1 MSANKVSCSKCGSEN
16 IITRYIAE
24 GDVITHR
31 IHPKWMDVAE
41 TEQLR
46 RHCQECGYEWSTDTL
61 EQMLFRLGQKMFNP
75 VIRKIEH
82 MGNDLL
88 NDPLDTVAEHTKRIE
103 ALETRLATPTDPFG
117 KFAEPDID
125 SVDYRKDDYQPKHD
139 VTVRRNARPVS
150 QPELIDGWW
159 YKSPV
164 CKIVDNGESSAYVRY
179 TGIKADGS
187 SFPIIGS
194 TISSFSLATLDDLAH
209 EVDGVKVW
217 MVEESNSIVMYVG
230 TSDSFMVRF
239 YNRNSRDEQPIARY
253 IATKCGWP
261 IIPDAQMRSLRNES
275 DRYNHRNV

>member
-1 MSANKVSCSKCGSEN
+1 MSVESDWTTHLFEWMKAQETINIEMSELAKRIDGIDVGMNKMVELMDEQAKRIKEIEAVDEES
-16 IITRYIAE
+16 TRFIRA
-24 GDVITHR
+24 
-31 IHPKWMDVAE
+31 
-41 TEQLR
+41 
-46 RHCQECGYEWSTDTL
+46 YEDI
-61 EQMLFRLGQKMFNP
+61 FR
-75 VIRKIEH
+75 
-82 MGNDLL
+82 
-88 NDPLDTVAEHTKRIE
+88 RIE
-103 ALETRLATPTDPFG
+103 ALETRLAMPADPLG
-117 KFAEPDID
+117 KFAESYID
-125 SVDYRKDDYQPKHD
+125 SVDYRKDDYQPKRD